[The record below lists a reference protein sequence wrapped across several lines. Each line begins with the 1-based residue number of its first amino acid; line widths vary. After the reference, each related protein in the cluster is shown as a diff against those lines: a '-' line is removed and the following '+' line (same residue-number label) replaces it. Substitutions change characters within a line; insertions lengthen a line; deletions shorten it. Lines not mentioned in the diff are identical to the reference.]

1 MGNPLTQTVASPQ
14 ASGSDY
20 IVTFLSSRHSTT
32 GALEG
37 SERLTAKSSAYTA
50 GRLGMFVYA
59 HTGYFDV
66 RVISLC
72 VRTQSR

>member
-1 MGNPLTQTVASPQ
+1 M
-14 ASGSDY
+14 
-20 IVTFLSSRHSTT
+20 TFLSSRHSTT

-37 SERLTAKSSAYTA
+37 SERLTAKTSAYTV